1 MFATFYQGIGSA
13 LNYWIGPF
21 VGSDWNYSQNE
32 FRSLGIESKVEVG
45 LTVRKSFKHW
55 FTVLSKYIIR
65 ITRLHVTNKTETKPT
80 HQTLDILFETRQI
93 FLSLLTSRL
102 FRHKELHFE
111 TLRLL
116 FNIY

>member
-1 MFATFYQGIGSA
+1 VFATFYQGIGSA

-21 VGSDWNYSQNE
+21 VGSDGNYSQNE

-65 ITRLHVTNKTETKPT
+65 ITRLHVTKKTETKNN
-80 HQTLDILFETRQI
+80 
-93 FLSLLTSRL
+93 TSD
-102 FRHKELHFE
+102 FGYI
-111 TLRLL
+111 T
-116 FNIY
+116 